1 MIPNVKINLIK
12 PLNFRLKRLP
22 RDGPEIK
29 RILGT
34 HLNTYPFSK
43 GIGEYVLA
51 KEAPDLPLII
61 HRPSMVTPTYS
72 DPIEVR
78 FALKQLCISNMKHW
92 I

>member
-1 MIPNVKINLIK
+1 MPNSKINLMK

-22 RDGPEIK
+22 REGPEIK
-29 RILGT
+29 RILGP

-61 HRPSMVTPTYS
+61 HRPSMVTPTYR

-78 FALKQLCISNMKHW
+78 LALKLLYI
-92 I
+92 